1 MNTQVK
7 KVVLAPMEGVADALM
22 RHLLTSLNNY
32 DFCITEFLRI
42 VDQLLPE
49 RCFYKVCPELE
60 QQGYT
65 QAGTPLRMQLLGQE
79 PNWMAE
85 NAVRAIELG
94 SHGVDLNFGCP
105 AKTVNKNRGGAALL
119 KTPEDIYRIV
129 LAVKEAVGENVILSA
144 KIRLGFD
151 DASLLDEIVSAITS
165 AKADQLTIHA
175 RTKADGYRPPAYWHF
190 IADIVKRYPIEIFAN
205 GEIWSLA
212 DAHRC
217 IEESHTPNLMLG
229 RGALALPNLEAVI
242 KNNQQPMP
250 WHQLCTL
257 LKKYS
262 ELELVGDKSFYFS
275 SRLKQWLRY
284 LRLQYPEAEQLFND
298 IKTLKDKQ
306 TIISLLDKSAIN
318 ISHNASR

>member
-60 QQGYT
+60 QQGFT
-65 QAGTPLRMQLLGQE
+65 QSGTPLRMQLLGQE

-94 SHGVDLNFGCP
+94 SHGLDINFGCP

-119 KTPEDIYRIV
+119 KTPEDIYKIV
-129 LAVKEAVGENVILSA
+129 LAVKEALGKDVVLSA

-190 IADIVKRYPIEIFAN
+190 IADIVKKYPIEIFAN
-205 GEIWSLA
+205 GEIWNLA

-217 IEESHTPNLMLG
+217 IVESHTPNLMLG

-242 KNNQQPMP
+242 KSNQQPMP

-257 LKKYS
+257 LKQYS
-262 ELELVGDKSFYFS
+262 ELELIGDKSFYFS

-284 LRLQYPEAEQLFND
+284 LRLQYPEAEQLFSD
-298 IKTLKDKQ
+298 IKTLKNKEEIL
-306 TIISLLDKSAIN
+306 TLLNKSSTNSL
-318 ISHNASR
+318 

>member
-7 KVVLAPMEGVADALM
+7 KIVLAPMEGVADALM

-49 RCFYKVCPELE
+49 RCFYKVCPELA

-65 QAGTPLRMQLLGQE
+65 QSGTPLRMQLLGQE

-119 KTPEDIYRIV
+119 KTPEDIYKIV
-129 LAVKEAVGENVILSA
+129 LAVKEALGKDVILSA

-151 DASLLDEIVSAITS
+151 DASLLDEIVSAIAS
-165 AKADQLTIHA
+165 ANADQLTIHA

-190 IADIVKRYPIEIFAN
+190 IADIVKKYPIEIFAN
-205 GEIWSLA
+205 GEIWNAA
-212 DAHRC
+212 DAQRC
-217 IEESHTPNLMLG
+217 ITESHTANLMLG

-242 KNNQQPMP
+242 KNDQQPMP
-250 WHQLCTL
+250 WQQICIL
-257 LKKYS
+257 LKQYS
-262 ELELVGDKSFYFS
+262 DLELVGNKSYYFS

-298 IKTLKDKQ
+298 IKILKNKEE
-306 TIISLLDKSAIN
+306 ILGLLDKSSIK
-318 ISHNASR
+318 SL

>member
-22 RHLLTSLNNY
+22 RQLLTSLNSY

-49 RCFYKVCPELE
+49 RCFHQVCPELA

-65 QAGTPLRMQLLGQE
+65 QSGTPLRMQLLGQE

-119 KTPEDIYRIV
+119 KSPEDIYKIV
-129 LAVKEAVGENVILSA
+129 LAVKQALGKDVTLSA

-165 AKADQLTIHA
+165 ANADQLTIHA

-205 GEIWSLA
+205 GEIWNLA

-217 IEESHTPNLMLG
+217 VEESHTANLMLG
-229 RGALALPNLEAVI
+229 RGALALPNLQSVI
-242 KNNQQPMP
+242 KNNQQSMP
-250 WHQLCTL
+250 WQQICLL
-257 LKKYS
+257 LKQYS
-262 ELELVGDKSFYFS
+262 DLELVGDKSYYFS

-284 LRLQYPEAEQLFND
+284 LKIQYPEAEQLFSD
-298 IKTLKDKQ
+298 IKRLKNKEE
-306 TIISLLDKSAIN
+306 ILALLEKSSIN
-318 ISHNASR
+318 ATKKEH

>member
-65 QAGTPLRMQLLGQE
+65 QSGTPLRMQLLGQE

-94 SHGVDLNFGCP
+94 SHGVDINFGCP

-119 KTPEDIYRIV
+119 KTPEDIYKIV
-129 LAVKEAVGENVILSA
+129 LAVKEALGKGVVLSA

-165 AKADQLTIHA
+165 ANADQLTIHA

-190 IADIVKRYPIEIFAN
+190 IADIVKKHPIEIFAN

-242 KNNQQPMP
+242 KSSQQPMP
-250 WHQLCTL
+250 WHQLCIL
-257 LKKYS
+257 LKQYS
-262 ELELVGDKSFYFS
+262 ELELIGDKSFYFS

-284 LRLQYPEAEQLFND
+284 LRIQYPEAEQLFSD
-298 IKTLKDKQ
+298 IKTLKNKEEIL
-306 TIISLLDKSAIN
+306 TLLNKS
-318 ISHNASR
+318 STASM

>member
-60 QQGYT
+60 QQGFT
-65 QAGTPLRMQLLGQE
+65 KSGTSLRMQLLGQE

-94 SHGVDLNFGCP
+94 SHGLDINFGCP

-119 KTPEDIYRIV
+119 KTPEDIYKIV
-129 LAVKEAVGENVILSA
+129 LAVKEALGKDVVLSA

-165 AKADQLTIHA
+165 ANADQLTIHA

-190 IADIVKRYPIEIFAN
+190 IADIVKKYPIEIFAN
-205 GEIWSLA
+205 GEIWNLA
-212 DAHRC
+212 DSHRC

-242 KNNQQPMP
+242 KDNQQPMP
-250 WHQLCTL
+250 WQQICTL
-257 LKKYS
+257 LKQYS
-262 ELELVGDKSFYFS
+262 ELELIGDKSFYFS

-284 LRLQYPEAEQLFND
+284 LRLQYPEAEQLFSD
-298 IKTLKDKQ
+298 IKTLKNKEEIL
-306 TIISLLDKSAIN
+306 TLLNKSSTNSL
-318 ISHNASR
+318 

>member
-22 RHLLTSLNNY
+22 RRLLTSLNNY

-65 QAGTPLRMQLLGQE
+65 QSGTPLRMQLLGQE

-85 NAVRAIELG
+85 NAVRAIALG

-119 KTPEDIYRIV
+119 KTPEDIYKIV
-129 LAVKEAVGENVILSA
+129 LAVKEAVGKDVILSA

-190 IADIVKRYPIEIFAN
+190 IAGIVKRYPIEIFAN
-205 GEIWSLA
+205 GEIWNLA

-217 IEESHTPNLMLG
+217 IEESHTSNLMLG

-250 WHQLCTL
+250 WHQLCSL
-257 LKKYS
+257 LKQYS
-262 ELELVGDKSFYFS
+262 ELELIGDKSFYFS

-284 LRLQYPEAEQLFND
+284 LRLQYPEAEQLFSD
-298 IKTLKDKQ
+298 IKILKNKEEILTLLNKSSRS
-306 TIISLLDKSAIN
+306 SL
-318 ISHNASR
+318 